1 MLTII
6 AAVGAAINAILAAQ
20 PAFAIAAVVAI
31 MAIGVVIALGGLV
44 VITGAVTTV
53 IAVAF
58 RAVAER
64 QQRYRAERAPN
75 RLHGIVPPVW
85 RPATCRPRLK
95 RRLSMRPDTIEQPF
109 PPDHK

>member
-1 MLTII
+1 MRISDWSSDVCSSDLAVVMLAII

-58 RAVAER
+58 RAGAER
-64 QQRYRAERAPN
+64 QQRYRAERDPN
-75 RLHGIVPPVW
+75 RLHGINRKSVV
-85 RPATCRPRLK
+85 
-95 RRLSMRPDTIEQPF
+95 
-109 PPDHK
+109 